1 MTPVSWTG
9 KKPLETNTYSAIVA
23 TNVPLSA
30 VPGTGGKDRINS
42 LIAEFAP
49 AIGLRDWRIWD
60 AVQIGAFLDA
70 FPDVRRSFA
79 ALITPSE
86 VLAALRDKLDYP
98 PEVSVVLNMPAPVVK
113 PGQPGNEQAFMPAY
127 EAAGGPVRLG
137 RALVP

>member
-1 MTPVSWTG
+1 MRDGRRPDY
-9 KKPLETNTYSAIVA
+9 LIVA

-30 VPGTGGKDRINS
+30 VPGTGGKDRSNS

-70 FPDVRRSFA
+70 FPDVRRTFA
-79 ALITPSE
+79 ALSTSSE

-98 PEVSVVLNMPAPVVK
+98 PEVSVMLNMPAPVVK

-127 EAAGGPVRLG
+127 EAASGPVQLV